1 MEGEDQGNVLHCKT
15 LAWFFRVLDLWSHKD
30 NTIQRGGKKTNSS
43 INKSGQLKCNFETTK
58 NKLTVI

>member
-1 MEGEDQGNVLHCKT
+1 MFCTVK
-15 LAWFFRVLDLWSHKD
+15 LWPGFSGSLTCGHIKI
-30 NTIQRGGKKTNSS
+30 TQSRGGGKTNSS